1 MEQQGKNTP
10 FQEQRRWK
18 LTFFSH
24 SSYHN
29 LFLLVAFTNTAS
41 TMLSMVNRSRVY
53 YRYARRQVTTAIG
66 EVTTTQSLPIFSL
79 GTFSGVLGSL
89 VGMGGSFIALPFL
102 TGMFR
107 LSQHHAHG
115 TSMAVVLATATGGSL
130 AYIFREGSLLDRIT
144 HIDTNNIPTMIGDVH
159 LLTAASVALSSSMT
173 VVLGAKF
180 SKMASAQT
188 LRKIMCS
195 FLFLMAPVVPMRQQ
209 IQDFFDG
216 GHHIRNNVT
225 DHATLENLPSRMAR
239 PLVIGAF
246 SGILAGMFGVGG
258 GTVTVPSLTIF
269 TDIDH
274 QVALGTSLAGKSSK
288 ISLY

>member
-1 MEQQGKNTP
+1 MIS
-10 FQEQRRWK
+10 
-18 LTFFSH
+18 L
-24 SSYHN
+24 
-29 LFLLVAFTNTAS
+29 A
-41 TMLSMVNRSRVY
+41 NRSRVY
-53 YRYARRQVTTAIG
+53 YRYARRQITTTIG
-66 EVTTTQSLPIFSL
+66 EATTTQSLPIFSL
-79 GTFSGVLGSL
+79 GIFSGVLGSL

-102 TGMFR
+102 TGFFR

-144 HIDTNNIPTMIGDVH
+144 HIDADNIPTLIGDVH
-159 LLTAASVALSSSMT
+159 LLTAASVAMTASMT

-180 SKMASAQT
+180 SKMVSAQT

-195 FLFLMAPVVPMRQQ
+195 FLFVMAPVVPMRQQ

-216 GHHIRNNVT
+216 GHHTPKNIS
-225 DHATLENLPSRMAR
+225 DHDSIKDLPERMAR
-239 PLVIGAF
+239 PLMIGAF

-258 GTVTVPSLTIF
+258 GTVTVPALTLF

-274 QVALGTSLAGKSSK
+274 QVALGTSLAGKFS
-288 ISLY
+288 